1 MLSPTS
7 LHSKGARGKLKDEK
21 IVYKLTK
28 NTNMKFRPQP
38 NVELAASPNLMQ
50 RIRSLSKLLPFGRK
64 DSASSS
70 GKASK
75 E

>member
-1 MLSPTS
+1 
-7 LHSKGARGKLKDEK
+7 
-21 IVYKLTK
+21 
-28 NTNMKFRPQP
+28 MKFRPLP

-50 RIRSLSKLLPFGRK
+50 RIRSLSKLLPFGKK
-64 DSASSS
+64 DSVSSS